1 MKMKSTLYWL
11 LAIIITL
18 SAAYYQRMTGP
29 TYPKRIDITANG
41 KEYSCKLTR
50 SIELSDRHYVKLAIK
65 DTSIEAK
72 LFYKRFQ
79 VDEPYTSVDFNYE
92 EHPVNS
98 FIMNRIFKINEEKGF
113 FADVP
118 AQPPAGKIEYYFEI
132 IDGSGKNTYFENEPI
147 VIRFKGA
154 VPPQILTPHIIL
166 MFIAMLLSTLAGLM
180 AIGKHK
186 SYLKWGI
193 WAFITLLI
201 GGMILGPLVQ
211 YHAFGEAWTGI
222 PLGWDLTDNKTLI
235 AVIFWAVAVFGNRKK
250 KRPGLTILA
259 AFILLLVYS
268 IPHSMFGSELDYES
282 GEIIQGLIMPYFL

>member
-1 MKMKSTLYWL
+1 MKSTLYWV
-11 LAIIITL
+11 LAVIITL
-18 SAAYYQRMTGP
+18 SAAYYQRKTGP
-29 TYPKRIDITANG
+29 TYPKQLDITVNG

-65 DTSIEAK
+65 DTSIQAS

-79 VDEPYTSVDFNYE
+79 VDEPYEAVDFEYE

-98 FIMNRIFKINEEKGF
+98 FIMNKIFKISEEKAF

-118 AQPPAGKIEYYFEI
+118 AQPPAGKLEYYFEI
-132 IDGSGKNTYFENEPI
+132 IDGSGKSTYFKNEPI

-186 SYLKWGI
+186 SYRKWGI
-193 WAFITLLI
+193 WAFITLFA

-211 YHAFGEAWTGI
+211 FHAFGEAWTGI

-259 AFILLLVYS
+259 SFILLLVYS

-282 GEIIQGLIMPYFL
+282 GEIIQGMIKTFIP